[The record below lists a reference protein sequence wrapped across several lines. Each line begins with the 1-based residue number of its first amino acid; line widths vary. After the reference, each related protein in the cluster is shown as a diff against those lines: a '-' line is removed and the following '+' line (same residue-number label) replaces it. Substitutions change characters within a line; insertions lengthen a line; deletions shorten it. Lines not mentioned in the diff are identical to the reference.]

1 MQKCKQLCTFFNFCT
16 HTFFYKDSY
25 SVSPSAKYCPSIRPS
40 TIKTMCM
47 DINKEITT
55 TKVKVQKKLFKQICI
70 LSIWYYLVFWG
81 WTSHTFLEQLF
92 LPIMIAFET
101 TFSESISPFKL
112 VNPFCPPNC
121 IAKMP
126 IIWVVD
132 MWWCPTYEFCLKKQ
146 YTLNKIVKI
155 KYPKSIKCV

>member
-1 MQKCKQLCTFFNFCT
+1 MQKCKQLCTIFNFCT

-55 TKVKVQKKLFKQICI
+55 TKVKVQKNCLGQICI
-70 LSIWYYLVFWG
+70 WSDTIFSILRV
-81 WTSHTFLEQLF
+81 
-92 LPIMIAFET
+92 LPIMIAFKT
-101 TFSESISPFKL
+101 TFSESISPFIF